1 MGAPVPVDD
10 LPQVRAV
17 PADDLPQPPS
27 HFQRYLKD
35 VAEGTKF
42 GPLGIAYGASKI
54 GNELIEHSAYN
65 AGGAVADTAAKFTSP
80 ETAAKLG
87 VAANVGVQA
96 IPVLAGGALGK
107 AVAPAVGLGEVAK
120 DTMQSALK
128 PTYEALRTGKAAKA
142 IDTMF
147 EEGIN
152 VSKGGVAQLR
162 ARINSLND
170 QIVEA
175 IKNSPA
181 TVDKDRVASGLA
193 GELARLKGA
202 VNGAYEGMQVNPQE
216 KIKALEDAWTKFI
229 NQPALLGKDAMP
241 VQMAQKMKQGTYK
254 DLGEKAYGEMK
265 GADIEAQK
273 TLARGLKDE
282 IAQAVPGVAGLN
294 AEESKLL
301 GALSVVER
309 RVLME
314 ANKNP
319 MGLALLAKNP
329 EAWAGFMA
337 DRSALFKS
345 LAARMLN
352 ANKDTIPVAA
362 GSALGAVGGFQAGR
376 PQQ

>member
-1 MGAPVPVDD
+1 MGIPVPADD

-17 PADDLPQPPS
+17 PADDLPEPPS

-35 VAEGTKF
+35 IAEGAKF

-65 AGGAVADTAAKFTSP
+65 AGGAIADTAAKYTSP

-107 AVAPAVGLGEVAK
+107 AVAPAVGLGELAK

-162 ARINSLND
+162 ARINNLND

-181 TVDKDRVASGLA
+181 TVDKNKVASSL
-193 GELARLKGA
+193 LIPLKRL
-202 VNGAYEGMQVNPQE
+202 EMQVNPGADM
-216 KIKALEDAWTKFI
+216 KAIESAWTQFLEH
-229 NQPALLGKDAMP
+229 PLLAGKTDIP
-241 VQMAQKMKQGTYK
+241 VQVAQAMKQGTYRA
-254 DLGEKAYGEMK
+254 LGEKSFGEMK
-265 GADIEAQK
+265 GAEIEAQK
-273 TLARGLKDE
+273 HLARGLKE
-282 IAQAVPGVAGLN
+282 GVAQAVPEVSSLN

-319 MGLALLAKNP
+319 MGLSLLAKNP

-352 ANKDTIPVAA
+352 ANKETIPVAA
-362 GSALGAVGGFQAGR
+362 GSALGAAGGFQAGR
-376 PQQ
+376 PQ